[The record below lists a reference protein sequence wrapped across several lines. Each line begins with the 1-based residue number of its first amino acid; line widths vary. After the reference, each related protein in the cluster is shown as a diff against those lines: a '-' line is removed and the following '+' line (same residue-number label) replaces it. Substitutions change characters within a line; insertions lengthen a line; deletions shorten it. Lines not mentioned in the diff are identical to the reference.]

1 MSLFVQDPRQS
12 PKKSKHPEIDEVS
25 FLHFNNPELLPWHPK
40 YKDEMFPNLPNSV
53 KHMIEEWL
61 KGNTYLSILMVC
73 GVQKQSIQ
81 SLDLDTIW
89 TIIS

>member
-1 MSLFVQDPRQS
+1 MIPCIPQLYYNYNYVQDPRQS

-40 YKDEMFPNLPNSV
+40 YKEEMFPNLPNSV

-61 KGNTYLSILMVC
+61 NGKHISSYLCFV
-73 GVQKQSIQ
+73 K
-81 SLDLDTIW
+81 
-89 TIIS
+89 